1 MGTTKLQRIGRILT
15 LLEPPPTEPQYRHH
29 LRRARWA
36 SGGSRKRASHLSVL
50 SILTALSPA
59 RSLFVED
66 EHMEGGVFSACDVPL
81 SLSLSLLVLQQTE
94 EREERLRKRELGQR
108 WIEKERM
115 EGRGAGY

>member
-81 SLSLSLLVLQQTE
+81 SLSLCLSWCCSKP
-94 EREERLRKRELGQR
+94 KREKNG
-108 WIEKERM
+108 
-115 EGRGAGY
+115 